1 MWPRIPRFQDQF
13 PHLLLGEGQVLSTEV
28 PDRGLQARCVS
39 NSHMIVHFYSS
50 ASSVSRHAPP
60 KRSQM
65 APRTVL
71 APGYTGWCLACR
83 EAAVASTGGRSRTPP
98 VGSRGTRRTG
108 HSTLRQAIVALASRR
123 LYPSS
128 PPQAV
133 QRAWTTRRD
142 RALPSRREQGEPHSR
157 RRTMPREGP
166 LEHVVRR

>member
-1 MWPRIPRFQDQF
+1 MCTSREMKVRRRVAVGATAQKPW
-13 PHLLLGEGQVLSTEV
+13 
-28 PDRGLQARCVS
+28 ARAVS
-39 NSHMIVHFYSS
+39 SSERIVHFHSS
-50 ASSVSRHAPP
+50 AYSVSRHAPP

-71 APGYTGWCLACR
+71 APGYTRWCLACR

-123 LYPSS
+123 LYPGS

-142 RALPSRREQGEPHSR
+142 RALPSRTEQGEPHSR